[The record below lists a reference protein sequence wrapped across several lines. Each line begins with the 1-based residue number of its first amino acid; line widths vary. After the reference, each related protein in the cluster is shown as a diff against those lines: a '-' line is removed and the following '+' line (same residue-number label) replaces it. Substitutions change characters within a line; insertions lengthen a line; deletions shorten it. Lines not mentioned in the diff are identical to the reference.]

1 LRAVV
6 GLIPLPEGSGV
17 DLDDGGAGERVC
29 ADEFVV
35 RWMVGDCDDTD
46 FLGDSLRTPG
56 EVAAVETQSTE
67 LAVACSCEFCRL
79 IKQRFCNL
87 PPRVLTRWILFSL
100 PMRVLAGCL
109 PFSKAL

>member
-17 DLDDGGAGERVC
+17 DLDDGRAGKGVC

-35 RWMVGDCDDTD
+35 GRVVGDSDDTD

-56 EVAAVETQSTE
+56 EVAAVETEGTE
-67 LAVACSCEFCRL
+67 LAVACLCEFFML
-79 IKQRFCNL
+79 VVQTLGDL

-100 PMRVLAGCL
+100 PIRVLAGCR